1 MDNNSIL
8 GVGLSPRRESKSNE
22 HDQLSEPFRE
32 GQADM
37 SVEND
42 IDETEEFSSRV
53 SGRLRAALGIVGGV
67 AIVAGLAALV
77 LPHATLFAVAWVFG
91 TYLFVSGAVMI
102 VRAFSSSPRAWW
114 RRIGLIVLG
123 LLVIAGG
130 VVAIL
135 LPPIGVRW
143 VALLIGFSWILE
155 GISLLYAPAQG
166 HRALT
171 VILAVLSV
179 LSGILVINLPYLGAV
194 LTVAAVGSVLIIF
207 GVVQLISAF
216 AWTRFGSG
224 EPDVTVAA
232 NR

>member
-1 MDNNSIL
+1 
-8 GVGLSPRRESKSNE
+8 
-22 HDQLSEPFRE
+22 
-32 GQADM
+32 M
-37 SVEND
+37 SVESD
-42 IDETEEFSSRV
+42 VDEGEQFSSRV
-53 SGRLRAALGIVGGV
+53 SGRLRAAFGIVGGV
-67 AIVAGLAALV
+67 AVVAGLAALV

-91 TYLFVSGAVMI
+91 TYLVVSGAVMI

-114 RRIGLIVLG
+114 RRIGIVVLG

-155 GISLLYAPAQG
+155 GISLLYTPSQG

-171 VILAVLSV
+171 VILSVLSV

-194 LTVAAVGSVLIIF
+194 LTVAAVGSVLIVF

-216 AWTRFGSG
+216 TWARFPRDDS
-224 EPDVTVAA
+224 DATVATS
-232 NR
+232 R